1 MKPTLLWLLVY
12 ECDDSLQFTYVLSLE
27 HSNNYCIFAVITM
40 QHNIVLTYLQYDLVL
55 TLILTFIIVSL
66 IEYNMTSDFRTTV
79 KSADVS
85 NLMHF

>member
-1 MKPTLLWLLVY
+1 
-12 ECDDSLQFTYVLSLE
+12 
-27 HSNNYCIFAVITM
+27 M